1 MKKVIHA
8 ILAGLLL
15 CAAFAG
21 CSAAGEDAA
30 QSALEELSSRLDVL
44 SQRVEDLESA
54 AQAQQLTPA
63 PEEETSA
70 VEEEPSSTAGEEPAA
85 AVAVNQVLVDESG
98 IKITY
103 TGMEMTEEG
112 NAELRMT
119 VENNSEQPI
128 LVNVQDFSAN
138 GMMMNAMFAT
148 QVTPGKKSND
158 ELTIYAST
166 LEENG
171 VTAVESV
178 EFSLVVFN
186 DDTLDTIV
194 KTDLIALTV

>member
-194 KTDLIALTV
+194 ETDLIALTV

>member
-30 QSALEELSSRLDVL
+30 QAALEELSSRLDVL
-44 SQRVEDLESA
+44 SQRVEDLES

-148 QVTPGKKSND
+148 QVTPGKKSNG

-194 KTDLIALTV
+194 ETDLIALTV

>member
-15 CAAFAG
+15 CAVFAG

-44 SQRVEDLESA
+44 SQRVEDLES

-194 KTDLIALTV
+194 ETDLIALTV

>member
-21 CSAAGEDAA
+21 CSAAGDDAT

-44 SQRVEDLESA
+44 SQRVDELES

-85 AVAVNQVLVDESG
+85 AAPPPEDQATRTFD
-98 IKITY
+98 
-103 TGMEMTEEG
+103 TEEI
-112 NAELRMT
+112 LREALRYT
-119 VENNSEQPI
+119 DDGSE
-128 LVNVQDFSAN
+128 
-138 GMMMNAMFAT
+138 GR
-148 QVTPGKKSND
+148 
-158 ELTIYAST
+158 
-166 LEENG
+166 
-171 VTAVESV
+171 
-178 EFSLVVFN
+178 
-186 DDTLDTIV
+186 
-194 KTDLIALTV
+194 